1 MHAHEINVMLSQYCS
16 SWAQLYCQHYGLLAF
31 TFDMHGML
39 SVFIILLYN
48 YTFNCY
54 DTVPCHACICARWIR
69 EIGLNQIHYKILM
82 PAPKTWWTLVEAL
95 AAKPLHIHGTQQRSS
110 IHVQPCNVKHC
121 IKKSLLNSIWFPL
134 SVWLGHSGGL
144 SQIPTAKTCSTPW
157 TVKVLPHET

>member
-1 MHAHEINVMLSQYCS
+1 MECLVSSLSYS
-16 SWAQLYCQHYGLLAF
+16 K
-31 TFDMHGML
+31 
-39 SVFIILLYN
+39 N

-82 PAPKTWWTLVEAL
+82 SAPKTWWTLVKAL

-121 IKKSLLNSIWFPL
+121 IKKSLLNSIWSPL
-134 SVWLGHSGGL
+134 YVWLDHSGGL

-157 TVKVLPHET
+157 QWKCCLMKHIERAQNTNAKQSAFFGCMRREW